1 MRAVIQRVTG
11 SSVEVDGK
19 TVGSCGRG
27 FTVLL
32 GVMNGDT
39 EKEADILAAKVAK
52 LRVFEDEN
60 GKMNLSVLDIG
71 GEILCISQFT
81 LCADVKKGNRPSF
94 TPSAPPDEANALYEY
109 FVNRLLSEGV
119 SKVDKGVFGADMQ
132 VSLVNDG
139 PVTIVFDT
147 VEWVNSG
154 KSHA

>member
-94 TPSAPPDEANALYEY
+94 ILAAKPDKATALYEY
-109 FVNRLLSEGV
+109 FSSQLKENGIK
-119 SKVDKGVFGADMQ
+119 KVENGVFGADMA
-132 VSLVNDG
+132 VEISNDG
-139 PVTIVFDT
+139 PVTIIMDT
-147 VEWVNSG
+147 AIWRKG
-154 KSHA
+154 